1 MHSTNVTDSG
11 THPPSIHKNTSYPH
25 EVPNVDTDETSSLMS
40 KSTVSLH
47 DAVEHG
53 GAEVDKAAHN
63 THRLD
68 IRGLALLTR
77 PEFWQL
83 FTLLG
88 LLTGIGLMTI
98 K

>member
-1 MHSTNVTDSG
+1 MLSMNTKDSN
-11 THPPSIHKNTSYPH
+11 PCLPSIHDASYPP
-25 EVPNVDTDETSSLMS
+25 EVPNVGADETSSLMS

-47 DAVEHG
+47 DEVEDG
-53 GAEVDKAAHN
+53 GAKVGKAAHDP
-63 THRLD
+63 HRLD
-68 IRGLALLTR
+68 IRGLAMLPR

-88 LLTGIGLMTI
+88 LLTGVGLMTI

>member
-1 MHSTNVTDSG
+1 MPSTNIKHSSP
-11 THPPSIHKNTSYPH
+11 HPRRIHKDSSHPH

-47 DAVEHG
+47 DEVEDS
-53 GAEVDKAAHN
+53 GAEVGKAAHDQ
-63 THRLD
+63 HRLD
-68 IRGLALLTR
+68 IRGLALLPR

>member
-1 MHSTNVTDSG
+1 MLSTSARHSS
-11 THPPSIHKNTSYPH
+11 PYPSSVQKDASYPH
-25 EVPNVDTDETSSLMS
+25 GVPNVDADETSSLMS

-47 DAVEHG
+47 DEVEDG
-53 GAEVDKAAHN
+53 GAKVGKAAHDPC
-63 THRLD
+63 RLD
-68 IRGLALLTR
+68 IRGMALLPR
-77 PEFWQL
+77 LEFWEL